1 MATLIQSKQIQG
13 VVTASVVEGE
23 FVVSGSL
30 VTTGS
35 LFVDGDITASGVIR
49 GVFLE
54 GDGSRLTGI
63 VAEGTGI
70 NVLSGSIDIVASQF
84 EFSGSGVK
92 INTINTNTAS
102 ITIPSGYEESGLFRT
117 YSTLNLLLSSSITNF
132 SDGQLVYVID
142 TNSVYQADITYAD
155 MITTFTDIISWSLY
169 TFSIG
174 DSSVNAGNGLTKS
187 VSSGITT
194 LTLNTSSLHFQQG
207 VEYVISSGSYIIDS
221 GLI

>member
-13 VVTASVVEGE
+13 VVTASVIEGE

-70 NVLSGSIDIVASQF
+70 NLLSGSIDIVASQF

-102 ITIPSGYEESGLFRT
+102 INIPSGYEESGLFRT

-142 TNSVYQADITYAD
+142 TNSVYQADIIYAD
-155 MITTFTDIISWSLY
+155 MVTTFTDIISWNLY

-174 DSSVNAGNGLTKS
+174 DSSVNAGEGLSKS
-187 VSSGITT
+187 VVSGITT
-194 LTLNTSSLHFQQG
+194 LTLDTGSNHFQHG
-207 VEYVISSGSYIIDS
+207 VEFVISSGSYIIDS

>member
-13 VVTASVVEGE
+13 VVTASVIEGE

>member
-13 VVTASVVEGE
+13 VVTASVIEGE

-102 ITIPSGYEESGLFRT
+102 INIPSGYEEGGLGNGDFG
-117 YSTLNLLLSSSITNF
+117 LIFGNP
-132 SDGQLVYVID
+132 GGGK
-142 TNSVYQADITYAD
+142 
-155 MITTFTDIISWSLY
+155 SWSLVALGGFDGTGTDAIY
-169 TFSIG
+169 
-174 DSSVNAGNGLTKS
+174 
-187 VSSGITT
+187 
-194 LTLNTSSLHFQQG
+194 
-207 VEYVISSGSYIIDS
+207 GS
-221 GLI
+221 

>member
-13 VVTASVVEGE
+13 VVTASVIEGE
-23 FVVSGSL
+23 FIVSGSL

-142 TNSVYQADITYAD
+142 TNTVYQADITYAD

>member
-13 VVTASVVEGE
+13 VVTASVIEGE

-70 NVLSGSIDIVASQF
+70 NLLSGSIDIVASQF

-102 ITIPSGYEESGLFRT
+102 INIPSGYEESGLFRT
-117 YSTLNLLLSSSITNF
+117 YSTYNTLLSSSVSNF
-132 SDGQLVYVID
+132 SEGQIVYVVS
-142 TNSVYQADITYAD
+142 TNTLYQADITYAD
-155 MITTFTDIISWSLY
+155 MITTFTDTIVWNSY
-169 TFSIG
+169 TFTIG
-174 DSSVNAGNGLTKS
+174 DSSINSGDGLSKS
-187 VSSGITT
+187 VLSGVTT
-194 LTLNTSSLHFQQG
+194 LTLDTGSLHFQRG
-207 VEYVISSGSYIIDS
+207 VEDIIMNGSYTIDS
-221 GLI
+221 GQI